1 MELYIMSNTK
11 NWVMS
16 LEEKFYSQAEDIV
29 KDSDTVEIAVSRVEL
44 LRSAYYNWMDQYS
57 VSQEVE
63 EFWYA

>member
-57 VSQEVE
+57 VAQEVE
-63 EFWYA
+63 EFWCA